1 MWVLLSQLYS
11 LAMRVRAWLYR
22 RGVISRRRLRNPV
35 ISVGNLTVG
44 GTGKTPF
51 VAYLAGVLKSA
62 GYQPVILSRG
72 YRGKAEHST
81 LVVSDGRKVLCD
93 AASSGDEPFLL
104 ASQLPG
110 VRVAVGK
117 DRHRSGTLVEQDAGD
132 RVVHILDDGF
142 QHLRLKR
149 NLDILLVDA
158 TDPFGGGKLLP
169 AGRLREPLAAMGRA
183 DLVVITRSH
192 LVGEIADLEAV
203 IRRHNKLT
211 PISYFYHDTV
221 GVFDLKSRRQFRTRA
236 FMGRRVIAL
245 AAIGNPGLFIQD
257 LEHYQMDVRDQLLF
271 PDHHPYSQ
279 SDLDQAL
286 ESVDEHGAEA
296 LMTTEKDAVRLQ
308 ALEFGAGRIF
318 VLKIE
323 ALPEDPVEYRKFLLD
338 EVAGLPN
345 PHCSG
350 GLGQER

>member
-211 PISYFYHDTV
+211 PISYFYHDAV
-221 GVFDLKSRRQFRTRA
+221 GVFDLKSRKQFRTRA

-345 PHCSG
+345 PH
-350 GLGQER
+350 

>member
-211 PISYFYHDTV
+211 PISYFYHDAV
-221 GVFDLKSRRQFRTRA
+221 GVFDLKSRKQFRTRA

-245 AAIGNPGLFIQD
+245 AAIGNPGLFMQD

-345 PHCSG
+345 PH
-350 GLGQER
+350 

>member
-211 PISYFYHDTV
+211 PISYFYHDAV
-221 GVFDLKSRRQFRTRA
+221 GVFDLKSRKQFRTRA

>member
-1 MWVLLSQLYS
+1 MWALLSQLYS
-11 LAMRVRAWLYR
+11 LAMRVRALLYR
-22 RGVISRRRLRNPV
+22 HGVISRRRLRNPV

-51 VAYLAGVLKSA
+51 VAYLAGVLKKA

-81 LVVSDGRKVLCD
+81 LVVSDGRKILCD

-104 ASQLPG
+104 AGQLPG

-132 RVVHILDDGF
+132 KVVHILDDGF

-192 LVGEIADLEAV
+192 LLGEIDDLEAV
-203 IRRHNKLT
+203 IRGHNKLT
-211 PISYFYHDTV
+211 PISYFYHDVV
-221 GVFDLKSRRQFRTRA
+221 GVFDLKSGRQFRTRD
-236 FMGRRVIAL
+236 FMGRRVVAL
-245 AAIGNPGLFIQD
+245 AAIGNPGLFVQD
-257 LEHYQMDVRDQLLF
+257 LEHYQMDIRHQLLF

-279 SDLDQAL
+279 GDLDQAL
-286 ESVDEHGAEA
+286 ERLDENGAEA
-296 LMTTEKDAVRLQ
+296 VMTTEKDAVRLQ
-308 ALEFGAGRIF
+308 DLEFGDGQIF

-338 EVAGLPN
+338 EVAGLPH
-345 PHCSG
+345 PH
-350 GLGQER
+350 

>member
-1 MWVLLSQLYS
+1 MWVVLSRLYS
-11 LAMRVRAWLYR
+11 LAMRLRALLYR
-22 RGVISRRRLRNPV
+22 RGLISRRRLRNPV

-51 VAYLAGVLKSA
+51 VAYLAGVLKKA

-81 LVVSDGRKVLCD
+81 LVVSDGKDVLCGPE
-93 AASSGDEPFLL
+93 SSGDEPFLL
-104 ASQLPG
+104 AGQLPG

-117 DRHRSGTLVEQDAGD
+117 DRHRSGSLVEQDAAG
-132 RVVHILDDGF
+132 RVIHILDDGF
-142 QHLRLKR
+142 QHQRLKR

-158 TDPFGGGKLLP
+158 TDPFGGGQLLP

-192 LVGEIADLEAV
+192 MMGEIDDLEAV

-211 PISYFYHDTV
+211 PISYFYHDAV
-221 GVFDLKSRRQFRTRA
+221 GVFDLKNRTKFRTRD
-236 FMGRRVIAL
+236 FMGRRIIAL
-245 AAIGNPGLFIQD
+245 AAIGNPGIFVQD
-257 LEHYQMDVRDQLLF
+257 LEHYQMDVRRRILF

-286 ESVDEHGAEA
+286 ESLEEHGAEA

-308 ALEFGAGRIF
+308 ALEFGAGQIF

-323 ALPEDPVEYRKFLLD
+323 ALPEDAAEYQKFLLD
-338 EVAGLPN
+338 EVAGLPD
-345 PHCSG
+345 PH
-350 GLGQER
+350 

>member
-11 LAMRVRAWLYR
+11 LVMRLRALLYR
-22 RGVISRRRLRNPV
+22 RGLISRSRLRNPV

-51 VAYLAGVLKSA
+51 VAYLAGVLKQA
-62 GYQPVILSRG
+62 GYQPVVLSRG
-72 YRGKAEHST
+72 YRGRAEHST
-81 LVVSDGRKVLCD
+81 LVVSDGRNVLCD
-93 AASSGDEPFLL
+93 PAASGDEPFLL
-104 ASQLPG
+104 AGQLPG

-117 DRHRSGTLVEQDAGD
+117 NRHRSGTLVEQDADGK
-132 RVVHILDDGF
+132 VIHILDDGF
-142 QHLRLKR
+142 QHLQLER

-158 TDPFGGGKLLP
+158 TDPFGGGQLLP

-192 LVGEIADLEAV
+192 LLGEMDDPEAV

-211 PISYFYHDTV
+211 PISYFYHDAV
-221 GVFDLKSRRQFRTRA
+221 GVFDLKNRTQFRTRD
-236 FMGRRVIAL
+236 FVGRRVVAL
-245 AAIGNPGLFIQD
+245 AAIGNPGIFVQD
-257 LEHYQMDVRDQLLF
+257 LEHYQMDVRRRLLF

-279 SDLDQAL
+279 RDLDRAL
-286 ESVDEHGAEA
+286 ESLEEHGAEA

-308 ALEFGAGRIF
+308 GLEFGAGQIF

-323 ALPEDPVEYRKFLLD
+323 ALPEDPAEYRKFLLD
-338 EVAGLPN
+338 EVAGLPD
-345 PHCSG
+345 PH
-350 GLGQER
+350 

>member
-192 LVGEIADLEAV
+192 LVGEIADLVAV

-211 PISYFYHDTV
+211 PISYFYHDAV
-221 GVFDLKSRRQFRTRA
+221 GVFDLKSRKQFRTRA

-245 AAIGNPGLFIQD
+245 AAIGNPGLFMQD

-345 PHCSG
+345 PH
-350 GLGQER
+350 

>member
-345 PHCSG
+345 PH
-350 GLGQER
+350 

>member
-1 MWVLLSQLYS
+1 MWTLLSQLYS
-11 LAMRVRAWLYR
+11 LAMRVRALLYR

-51 VAYLAGVLKSA
+51 VAYLAGVLKKA
-62 GYQPVILSRG
+62 GYEPVILSRG

-81 LVVSDGRKVLCD
+81 LVVSDGRNILCD
-93 AASSGDEPFLL
+93 PASSGDEPFLL
-104 ASQLPG
+104 AGQLPG

-117 DRHRSGTLVEQDAGD
+117 NRHRSGTLVEEAADG
-132 RVVHILDDGF
+132 RVIHILDDGF
-142 QHLRLKR
+142 QHQRLKR

-158 TDPFGGGKLLP
+158 TDPFGGGQLLP

-192 LVGEIADLEAV
+192 LLGEVDDLEAV

-211 PISYFYHDTV
+211 PISYFYHDAV
-221 GVFDLKSRRQFRTRA
+221 GVFDLKSRAQFRTRD
-236 FMGRRVIAL
+236 FVGRRVIAL
-245 AAIGNPGLFIQD
+245 AAIGNPGLFVRD
-257 LEHYQMDVRDQLLF
+257 LEHYQMDVRHQLLF

-286 ESVDEHGAEA
+286 ESLDEHGAGV

-308 ALEFGAGRIF
+308 GLEFGAGRIF

-323 ALPEDPVEYRKFLLD
+323 ALPEDPAEYRKFLLD

-345 PHCSG
+345 PH
-350 GLGQER
+350 

>member
-1 MWVLLSQLYS
+1 MWALLSQLYS
-11 LAMRVRAWLYR
+11 LVMRVRALLYR
-22 RGVISRRRLRNPV
+22 RGVMTRRRLRHPV

-51 VAYLAGVLKSA
+51 VAYLAGVLQKA

-81 LVVSDGRKVLCD
+81 LVVSDGSKVLCGP
-93 AASSGDEPFLL
+93 ASSGDEPFLL
-104 ASQLPG
+104 AGQLPG

-117 DRHRSGTLVEQDAGD
+117 DRHRSGTLVEQDAGG
-132 RVVHILDDGF
+132 RVIHILDDGF

-158 TDPFGGGKLLP
+158 TDPFGGGRLLP
-169 AGRLREPLAAMGRA
+169 AGRLREPLSAMGRA

-192 LVGEIADLEAV
+192 LLGEIDDPEAV

-211 PISYFYHDTV
+211 PISYFYHDAV
-221 GVFDLKSRRQFRTRA
+221 GVFDLKNRRQFRTRD

-245 AAIGNPGLFIQD
+245 AAIGHPAIFVQD
-257 LEHYQMDVRDQLLF
+257 LEHYQLEVRHRLLF

-279 SDLDQAL
+279 SDLDRAL
-286 ESVDEHGAEA
+286 ESLDEHGAEA

-308 ALEFGAGRIF
+308 DLEFGDGQIF
-318 VLKIE
+318 VWKIE

-338 EVAGLPN
+338 EVAGLPH
-345 PHCSG
+345 PH
-350 GLGQER
+350 

>member
-1 MWVLLSQLYS
+1 MWNLLSRIYS
-11 LAMRVRAWLYR
+11 LTMRIRALLYR
-22 RGVISRRRLRNPV
+22 RGVLSRRRLRNPV

-51 VAYLAGVLKSA
+51 VAYLAGVLKKA

-72 YRGKAEHST
+72 YRGKAEHSA
-81 LVVSDGRKVLCD
+81 LVVSDGRNVLCGP
-93 AASSGDEPFLL
+93 ASSGDEPFLL
-104 ASQLPG
+104 AGQLPG

-117 DRHRSGTLVEQDAGD
+117 DRHRSGTLVEQDAGGK
-132 RVVHILDDGF
+132 VIHILDDGY

-169 AGRLREPLAAMGRA
+169 AGRLREPLSAMGRA

-192 LVGEIADLEAV
+192 LLGEIDDLESV

-211 PISYFYHDTV
+211 PISYFYHDAV
-221 GVFDLKSRRQFRTRA
+221 AVFDLKNRRQFRTRD
-236 FMGRRVIAL
+236 FVGRRVVAL
-245 AAIGNPGLFIQD
+245 AAIGNPGIFVQD
-257 LEHYQMDVRDQLLF
+257 LEHYQMDVRHQHLF

-279 SDLDQAL
+279 SNLDWAL
-286 ESVDEHGAEA
+286 DSLDEHGGEA

-308 ALEFGAGRIF
+308 DLEFGEGQIF

-323 ALPEDPVEYRKFLLD
+323 ALPEDPVEYRRFLLD
-338 EVAGLPN
+338 EVAGLPH
-345 PHCSG
+345 PH
-350 GLGQER
+350 

>member
-1 MWVLLSQLYS
+1 MWALLSQLYS
-11 LAMRVRAWLYR
+11 LVMRVRALLYR
-22 RGVISRRRLRNPV
+22 RGVMTRRRLRHPV

-51 VAYLAGVLKSA
+51 VAYLAGVLQKA

-81 LVVSDGRKVLCD
+81 LVVSDGSKVLCGP
-93 AASSGDEPFLL
+93 ASSGDEPFLL
-104 ASQLPG
+104 AGQLPG

-117 DRHRSGTLVEQDAGD
+117 DRHRSGTLVEQDAGG
-132 RVVHILDDGF
+132 RVIHILDDGF

-158 TDPFGGGKLLP
+158 TDPFGGGRLLP
-169 AGRLREPLAAMGRA
+169 AGRLREPLSAMGRA

-192 LVGEIADLEAV
+192 LLGEIDDPEAV

-211 PISYFYHDTV
+211 PISYFYHDAV
-221 GVFDLKSRRQFRTRA
+221 GVFDLKNRRQFRTRD

-245 AAIGNPGLFIQD
+245 AAIGHPAIFVQD
-257 LEHYQMDVRDQLLF
+257 LEHYQLVVRHRLLF

-279 SDLDQAL
+279 SDLDRAL
-286 ESVDEHGAEA
+286 ESLDEHGAEA

-308 ALEFGAGRIF
+308 DLEFGEGQIF
-318 VLKIE
+318 VWKIE

-338 EVAGLPN
+338 EVAGLPH
-345 PHCSG
+345 PH
-350 GLGQER
+350 

>member
-1 MWVLLSQLYS
+1 MWALLSQLYS
-11 LAMRVRAWLYR
+11 LAMRVRALLYR
-22 RGVISRRRLRNPV
+22 HGVISRKRLRNPV

-51 VAYLAGVLKSA
+51 VAYLAGVLKKA

-81 LVVSDGRKVLCD
+81 LVVSDGRTVLCD
-93 AASSGDEPFLL
+93 AGSSGDEPFLL
-104 ASQLPG
+104 AGQLPG

-117 DRHRSGTLVEQDAGD
+117 DRYRSGTLVEQDAGD
-132 RVVHILDDGF
+132 KVVHILDDGF

-158 TDPFGGGKLLP
+158 TDPFGGGALLP
-169 AGRLREPLAAMGRA
+169 AGRLREPLTAMGRA

-192 LVGEIADLEAV
+192 LVGEIDDLEAV

-211 PISYFYHDTV
+211 PISYFYHDAV
-221 GVFDLKSRRQFRTRA
+221 GVFDLKSRRQFRTRD

-245 AAIGNPGLFIQD
+245 AGIGNPGLFVQD
-257 LEHYQMDVRDQLLF
+257 LEHYQMDVRHQVLF

-279 SDLDQAL
+279 SELDQAL
-286 ESVDEHGAEA
+286 ESLDENGAEA
-296 LMTTEKDAVRLQ
+296 LVTTEKDAVRLQ
-308 ALEFGAGRIF
+308 DLEFGAGQIF

-338 EVAGLPN
+338 EVAGLPH
-345 PHCSG
+345 PH
-350 GLGQER
+350 